1 MVKENKHTDENIQF
15 PEEMQNVLAQ
25 TKIEWEESKEDIWSK
40 MEAKLGQTQAPVL
53 KKVRPVFSLP
63 RIVRY
68 AAAAVIALLIGFTAT
83 AALYTKKIT
92 TGFTQEKSIVLPDN
106 SKVNLYANSTLSYKP
121 LMWKISRAAKLVGEA
136 FFEVEKGKKFEVISE
151 KAKTV
156 VLGTK
161 FIVKARNNEYD
172 VDCEQG
178 RVMVIEKYENNK
190 AIITAGESVKLQ
202 ANNTFKIISVN
213 KIQNDSEPE
222 IKRAN
227 SNEKVFDK
235 GEPLR
240 NTMFETKSNKKKI
253 VPLPEQPVETN
264 QNVANKGNE
273 SVQIG
278 RITEKQ
284 EVDKIIN
291 EAGTMV
297 QSIKQEKTPAQEPKN
312 EVNNS
317 TETAKKRFKNSL
329 TKKQIEILEDKTL
342 SKETKQRAFMKSLS
356 AEQKELLR
364 IQNKKSESN
373 NNINAIKEN
382 AKSEQNG
389 QMKNQMQNSVKND
402 IGNQVKGNGNGNGK
416 GKN

>member
-273 SVQIG
+273 SAQIG

-342 SKETKQRAFMKSLS
+342 SKEAKQKAFMKSLS